1 MRIGQKSKLQTIK
14 ELVKKSFQE
23 WSQDKASRLAAAM
36 AYYTIFSIA
45 PLLIISIAIAGWFF
59 DKSVAQDQLIAQFG
73 ALIGQQGAEILQTML
88 ESTSKPANNLVASI
102 IGIVT
107 LMFGASGVFNA
118 MQDALNTIWE
128 VTPKPNRGLWG
139 IVKDRTLSFSMVLV
153 IGFLLLVMLV
163 VSTLLSAITNY
174 FSGDIETT
182 ATVMQVINF
191 LISFTITTVMFAMIF
206 KIVPDVEIAWRN
218 VWAGAIVTSIL
229 FSVGR
234 FAIGTYLGN
243 SSVTSVYGAAGSLV
257 IILVW
262 VYYSAQILFL
272 GAEFTQ
278 VYTEMFSSRPA
289 PTPNAIALTEEAR
302 IRQGMPHKVNNK
314 ADP

>member
-1 MRIGQKSKLQTIK
+1 MRTDQRSKLKTSG
-14 ELVKKSFQE
+14 ELVKKSFKE
-23 WSQDKASRLAAAM
+23 WSEDKASRLAAAM

-45 PLLIISIAIAGWFF
+45 PLLIITVAIAGWFF
-59 DKSVAQDQLIAQFG
+59 DRNVAQDQLIAQFSG
-73 ALIGQQGAEILQTML
+73 LIGQEGAEILQTML
-88 ESTSKPANNLVASI
+88 ESANKPANNLIASVV
-102 IGIVT
+102 GIVT

-128 VTPKPNRGLWG
+128 VIPKPNRGLRG
-139 IVKDRTLSFSMVLV
+139 IIKDRTLSFSMVLV

-163 VSTLLSAITNY
+163 VSTLLSAITSY
-174 FSGDIETT
+174 FSGNIETT
-182 ATVMQVINF
+182 AIVMQVINF
-191 LISFTITTVMFAMIF
+191 FVSFAITTIMFAMIF

-218 VWAGAIVTSIL
+218 VWLGAVVTSIL

-243 SSVTSVYGAAGSLV
+243 SSVTSAYGAAGSLV
-257 IILVW
+257 VILVW

-278 VYTEMFSSRPA
+278 VYTGMYSSRPA
-289 PTPNAIALTEEAR
+289 PMPNAISLTEQAR
-302 IRQGMPHKVNNK
+302 AQQGMPHKV
-314 ADP
+314 DS

>member
-1 MRIGQKSKLQTIK
+1 MCMKMNLKTIQ
-14 ELVKKSFQE
+14 ELVTKSFKE
-23 WSQDKASRLAAAM
+23 WSEDKASRLAAAM
-36 AYYTIFSIA
+36 AYYTVFSIA
-45 PLLIISIAIAGWFF
+45 PLLIITVAIAGWFF
-59 DKSVAQDQLIAQFG
+59 DRTVAQEQLIAQFS

-88 ESTSKPANNLVASI
+88 ESASKPANNLIASI

-128 VTPKPNRGLWG
+128 VTPKPKRGLRG
-139 IVKDRTLSFSMVLV
+139 IIKDRTLSFSMVLV

-163 VSTLLSAITNY
+163 VSALLSAITNY

-182 ATVMQVINF
+182 AIVMQVINF
-191 LISFTITTVMFAMIF
+191 FISFIITTVMFAMIF
-206 KIVPDVEIAWRN
+206 KIVPDVEVAWRN
-218 VWAGAIVTSIL
+218 VWLGAVVTSIL

-243 SSVTSVYGAAGSLV
+243 STVTSAYGAAGSLV
-257 IILVW
+257 VILIW

-278 VYTEMFSSRPA
+278 VYTSMFSSRPA
-289 PTPNAIALTEEAR
+289 PTPNAVSLTEEAR
-302 IRQGMPHKVNNK
+302 TQQGMPHK
-314 ADP
+314 AES